1 MYFNKKLTRGWALD
15 RVHNSRRC
23 RLCARWALSQRH
35 LTAPHGCLV
44 ATFLTLW
51 PWPLTFWPSINWWA
65 RYHDGLSLCQV
76 WRFNFSLFGLL
87 CGQTDRQTES
97 QRWVI
102 VILTRLPSAW
112 VKMCASLGR
121 MSTCLHGAYLFLF
134 LYLIHAVLWKN
145 NK

>member
-87 CGQTDRQTES
+87 CGQTDRQTDRITAVGDRYTHATTVGVS
-97 QRWVI
+97 KDVCIPWTYVYMPTWCLSFLI
-102 VILTRLPSAW
+102 
-112 VKMCASLGR
+112 SLFDSR
-121 MSTCLHGAYLFLF
+121 CL
-134 LYLIHAVLWKN
+134 VEK
-145 NK
+145 